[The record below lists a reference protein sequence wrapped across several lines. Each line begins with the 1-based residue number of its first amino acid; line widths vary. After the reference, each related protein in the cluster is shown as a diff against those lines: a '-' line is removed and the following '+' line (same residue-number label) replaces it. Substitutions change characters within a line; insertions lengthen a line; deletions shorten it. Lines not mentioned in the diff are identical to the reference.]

1 MTNPSLPTIVYEA
14 SDHEDRAYMRSMNK
28 RDIGQI
34 NANLMQRLY
43 KSMVEFN
50 TVDFGEIPDSK
61 GDIKKLKC
69 YEPTIEC
76 LDVVEKLASE
86 NHIKEPA
93 IGDTKLAIAN
103 IVTLKPQFT
112 EAFKTNT
119 EYIMVVYNTCVMAV
133 LDATRLLITEYVNY
147 ITGPNKEPFKL
158 TGKSDRSRG
167 LRSLECIRTF
177 NKMVKDN
184 TINNTLVGLQS
195 ATASNLSGEL
205 AIPFAIVAGLVA
217 ILTMSRQLILYFY
230 QARVRAAD
238 YLEMEAMFL
247 EANKLTVEASKAP
260 TDKKK
265 KILMKQ
271 EKVILNLRRLAD
283 GLKIKMEDAD
293 IASREMEGKQNGS
306 WSLKTIEKD
315 IADKKVDGS
324 PTINII

>member
-1 MTNPSLPTIVYEA
+1 MANPSLPMIVYEA
-14 SDHEDRAYMRSMNK
+14 SDHEDKAYMRSMNK
-28 RDIGQI
+28 KDIGQI

-50 TVDFGEIPDSK
+50 TVDFGEIPESG

-69 YEPTIEC
+69 YGPTVEC
-76 LDVVEKLASE
+76 LDIIEKLALE

-112 EAFKTNT
+112 EAFKMNT

-184 TINNTLVGLQS
+184 TINNTLVGLHT
-195 ATASNLSGEL
+195 ATASNLSGDL

-247 EANKLTVEASKAP
+247 EANKLSVEASKAP
-260 TDKKK
+260 ADKKK

-306 WSLKTIEKD
+306 WSLKAIEKD
-315 IADKKVDGS
+315 IADKKVDGG